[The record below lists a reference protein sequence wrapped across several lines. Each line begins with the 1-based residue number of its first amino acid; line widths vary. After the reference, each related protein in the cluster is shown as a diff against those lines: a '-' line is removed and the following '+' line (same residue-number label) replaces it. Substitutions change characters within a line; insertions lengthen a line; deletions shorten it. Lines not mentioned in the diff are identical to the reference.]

1 MESHTG
7 RLDTFALPV
16 NLSTLGFDYVAGEFV
31 LVVTLDLAV
40 F

>member
-1 MESHTG
+1 MHTD

-16 NLSTLGFDYVAGEFV
+16 NLSILDFDHVASEAV
-31 LVVTLDLAV
+31 LVITLDLTV